1 MKEVY
6 IIMSPGGG
14 ISLDISSN
22 KGTCY
27 EDLEQAK
34 KELELTNKWSR
45 VKGYGVYQLIT
56 LKVVEKE

>member
-6 IIMSPGGG
+6 VIMSASGG

-27 EDLEQAK
+27 TDLDQAK
-34 KELELTNKWSR
+34 KELESKNKWSR
-45 VKGYGVYQLIT
+45 NKGYGVYELIT
-56 LKVVEKE
+56 LRVVEKE